1 MRLSKVVSAAMI
13 VGALGFGPS
22 VPAGPS
28 RPPTPWCPHR

>member
-28 RPPTPWCPHR
+28 RPPTRLRQHR